1 MNRLASNGEIGEPY
15 EQCWV
20 MRSAGLPGLV
30 GARIGERAL
39 RITLR

>member
-1 MNRLASNGEIGEPY
+1 MNRLASTGEIAEPY

-30 GARIGERAL
+30 GAGSVSERCA
-39 RITLR
+39 